1 MYGVGPAGRTVTGR
15 EHEEEDNA
23 CLLLFDRKMTRS
35 YVWKCSIPP
44 LDCILIPKLGRITTA
59 AGTSK
64 KFTIVKCNSGYAGK
78 ICRPFGR
85 PSQLR
90 VPSPG
95 IPALEFTIPVVIDG
109 QKTDPALGLD

>member
-1 MYGVGPAGRTVTGR
+1 MEVQY
-15 EHEEEDNA
+15 
-23 CLLLFDRKMTRS
+23 
-35 YVWKCSIPP
+35 
-44 LDCILIPKLGRITTA
+44 TA
-59 AGTSK
+59 VRLYSDSK
-64 KFTIVKCNSGYAGK
+64 IGKNNNRCRDIKEITIVKCNSGYAGK